1 MGVSNSEM
9 LDLNALEIDFLARS
23 TLEFQDHDQCEIIA
37 TKEDHHDE
45 GEDECK
51 IVVASLNIKIP
62 SFGEFKIEEE
72 FDHQEDFDSGFKTPT
87 SLDHQIPVMLQCPA
101 APRKPKS
108 RPLLT
113 KRKAQSQSQS
123 QSQSQRRILYD
134 LSNEIEALFPPALL
148 ADLGNKIK
156 KAKQQ
161 N

>member
-23 TLEFQDHDQCEIIA
+23 TLEFQEHDQREIISN
-37 TKEDHHDE
+37 KEDHH

-51 IVVASLNIKIP
+51 IMVASLNIKIP

-72 FDHQEDFDSGFKTPT
+72 VDHQDDFDSGFKTPT

-113 KRKAQSQSQS
+113 KRKAQSQSQ
-123 QSQSQRRILYD
+123 RRILYD

>member
-9 LDLNALEIDFLARS
+9 LDLKALEIDFLARS
-23 TLEFQDHDQCEIIA
+23 TLEFQDHDPCESIA
-37 TKEDHHDE
+37 NKEDHHDE
-45 GEDECK
+45 GEGECK

-62 SFGEFKIEEE
+62 SFGEFKIEEG

-87 SLDHQIPVMLQCPA
+87 SLDHQIPVLLQCPA

-108 RPLLT
+108 RPILT
-113 KRKAQSQSQS
+113 KRKA

-134 LSNEIEALFPPALL
+134 LSNEIEALFPPALR